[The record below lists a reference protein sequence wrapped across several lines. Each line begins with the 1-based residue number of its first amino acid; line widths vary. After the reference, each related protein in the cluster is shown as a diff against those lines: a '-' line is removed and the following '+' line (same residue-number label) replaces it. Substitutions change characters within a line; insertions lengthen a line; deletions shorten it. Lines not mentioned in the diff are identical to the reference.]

1 MYSLAI
7 VVPKHLVSKNRASCS
22 VEVLLRTYVDL
33 VAVATQCVDDVPN
46 VLRFQYFGA
55 SQLTNLL
62 GRLANGQVTRASL
75 SMLDLARGSQSKSLL
90 GALVCLLFTHL
101 MLRSSIKSDYKQN

>member
-22 VEVLLRTYVDL
+22 IEVLLRTCVDL

-55 SQLTNLL
+55 PQLANLL

-90 GALVCLLFTHL
+90 GALMCLLFTHL
-101 MLRSSIKSDYKQN
+101 MLRRSIKSAYKQN